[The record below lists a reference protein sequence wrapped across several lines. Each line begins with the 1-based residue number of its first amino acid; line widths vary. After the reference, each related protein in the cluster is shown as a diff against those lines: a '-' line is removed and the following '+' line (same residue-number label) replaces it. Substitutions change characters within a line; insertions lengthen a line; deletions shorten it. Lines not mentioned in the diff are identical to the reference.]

1 MTREVLIKKC
11 LIFTVSLFL
20 LAFTLGPFIWMLW
33 ISLADRADFLITGKA
48 AYSLRNY
55 YQVLTSPSL
64 HFLDYFKNSLLISI
78 VTTVVVTL
86 FSSMAAYA
94 VSRMRFPGRA
104 FIPMLILA
112 MSMFPQISIVGF
124 LFDMFARVG
133 LINHLLALILPY
145 IAWTVPIALWINL
158 SYFSQIPLEL
168 DKAALVDGAGR
179 MKVLWKIIFPLALPG
194 IFSSALLV
202 FIACFN
208 EFLFAVMLTI
218 DYTAQTLPV
227 GIALFQGLHG
237 EMPWGNLMA
246 ASTIASVPLV
256 ILTLIFQRFIVQG
269 LMGGALK

>member
-1 MTREVLIKKC
+1 MSREALIKKC
-11 LIFTVSLFL
+11 LIFAMSLFL
-20 LAFTLGPFIWMLW
+20 LALTLGPFIWMLW
-33 ISLADRADFLITGKA
+33 ISLADRADFLITGNA
-48 AYSLRNY
+48 AYSLSNY

-78 VTTVVVTL
+78 VTTVVVSL
-86 FSSMAAYA
+86 FSSTAAYA

-112 MSMFPQISIVGF
+112 MSMFPQISLVGF
-124 LFDMFARVG
+124 LFEMFAKVG
-133 LINHLLALILPY
+133 LINHHLALILPY

-179 MKVLWKIIFPLALPG
+179 MKVLYRIIFPVALPG

-208 EFLFAVMLTI
+208 EFLFAIMLTI

-246 ASTIASVPLV
+246 ASTMASVPLV
-256 ILTLIFQRFIVQG
+256 ILTFVFQRFIVQG
-269 LMGGALK
+269 LMGGAIK

>member
-1 MTREVLIKKC
+1 
-11 LIFTVSLFL
+11 
-20 LAFTLGPFIWMLW
+20 MLW
-33 ISLADRADFLITGKA
+33 ISLADRADFLITGNA

-64 HFLDYFKNSLLISI
+64 HFLDYFKNSLLISSI
-78 VTTVVVTL
+78 TTVVVTL
-86 FSSMAAYA
+86 FSSVAAYA
-94 VSRMRFPGRA
+94 DSRMRFPGRA

-112 MSMFPQISIVGF
+112 VSMFPQISIVGF
-124 LFDMFARVG
+124 LFDMFAKVG
-133 LINHLLALILPY
+133 LINHHLALILPY

-179 MKVLWKIIFPLALPG
+179 MKVLCKIIFPVVLPG

-208 EFLFAVMLTI
+208 EFPFAIMLII

-237 EMPWGNLMA
+237 EIPWGNH
-246 ASTIASVPLV
+246 
-256 ILTLIFQRFIVQG
+256 R
-269 LMGGALK
+269 